1 MLRSLLG
8 IALITVARAQGPVA
22 ELVHPHGEAGD
33 GFGAAVA
40 IGPRHVLVG
49 APWDGPQERGRAYLY
64 DRATGAHLKSYV
76 PSDWEAGDN
85 LGIAVAVGDEVAA
98 IAAYSSDL
106 GINSGSVYVYD
117 LTTGQLRFELHAPNG
132 KAADL
137 FGRGLALGPGYL
149 AVSAPGD
156 DHGESNAGAVFI
168 YALDSGD
175 LLQELRTAAPRPN
188 ARLGNYLAVDGHF
201 VVASSNWDAGPVE
214 NVGAVFVFDILL
226 GVQRHR
232 LLAWD
237 RAEDDRFG
245 TALATQGGRV
255 LIGASG
261 YDRSGIEDV
270 GKAYVHDLNTGEHL
284 FDVNAPFD
292 ATEGDRFGT
301 SVAFGDGVLVVGAP
315 ASDSHVEN
323 GGQVYVYD
331 AGGDLLDAFGE
342 PSPGDRFGQYIQA
355 DRSRLVVA
363 APQADPHG
371 DKSGAAYLFCLHR
384 PLGETFCGPANL
396 NSTGLPAKVGSRGAL
411 EVGCGDFEVGGHQL
425 PPEVPCVALVSAG
438 EDFAA
443 MVWGGNGNLC
453 LAKPLGAF
461 LGGMTP
467 ATAAGRV
474 ALPLDLLRPLPKP
487 LGNTVRAGETW
498 RFQVWYRDWQSGPT
512 SNLTEGL
519 RVTFE

>member
-1 MLRSLLG
+1 MLRSLL
-8 IALITVARAQGPVA
+8 ALLLITTARAQGPVA
-22 ELVHPHGEAGD
+22 ELVHPNGEAGD
-33 GFGAAVA
+33 VFGAAVA

-49 APWDGPQERGRAYLY
+49 APWDGPQARGRAYLY
-64 DRATGAHLKSYV
+64 DRETGAHLKSYV

-85 LGIAVAVGDEVAA
+85 LGVAVAVDGEVAA
-98 IAAYSSDL
+98 IATQSSDL
-106 GINSGSVYVYD
+106 GMNSGSVYVYD
-117 LTTGQLRFELHAPNG
+117 LTTGQLRFELHAPDG

-156 DHGESNAGAVFI
+156 DHGESNAGAIFV
-168 YALDSGD
+168 YSLESGD
-175 LLQELRTAAPRPN
+175 LLQELRTAAPRAN
-188 ARLGNYLAVDGHF
+188 ARLGNFLAVDGHF
-201 VVASSNWDAGPVE
+201 VVASSNWDVGPAE
-214 NVGAVFVFDILL
+214 YVGAVFVFDILL

-237 RAEDDRFG
+237 RAEGDWFG
-245 TALATQGGRV
+245 TAFATQDGRV
-255 LIGASG
+255 FIGASG

-270 GKAYVHDLNTGEHL
+270 GKVYVHDLSTGEHL
-284 FDVNAPFD
+284 FDVNAPLD
-292 ATEGDRFGT
+292 ATEGERFGT
-301 SVAFGDGVLVVGAP
+301 SVACGDGVLVVGAP
-315 ASDSHVEN
+315 ASDRHAEN
-323 GGQVYVYD
+323 GGQVYVFD
-331 AGGDLLDAFGE
+331 ADGDLLDAFGE
-342 PSPGDRFGQYIQA
+342 PSPGDRFGQHIQA

-363 APQADPHG
+363 AHQADPHG
-371 DKSGAAYLFCLHR
+371 DGSGAAYLFCLHR
-384 PLGETFCGPANL
+384 HLGETFCGPANL
-396 NSTGLPAKVGSRGAL
+396 NSTGLPSEVSSYGAL
-411 EVGCGDFEVGGHQL
+411 EVGCGDFVVFGRQL

-438 EDFAA
+438 EDFAS

-467 ATAAGRV
+467 ATAAGQV

-487 LGNTVRAGETW
+487 LGSTVRAGETW

-519 RVTFE
+519 CVTFE